1 MKNQFTVRKMA
12 TAAVI
17 AAVYAALSMALA
29 PISYGPIQFRI
40 SEVLCILPFF
50 LPFSTWGLVIGCLV
64 ANLISAYGPLDIIFG
79 SLATLL
85 AALCTAY
92 CGRRSQSVASK
103 AAACFMPVLF
113 NGLIVGA
120 VIAWSETNG
129 GDAFLPAYLFDAGT
143 VAFGEAAVLYVLG
156 LPLMIHLPKRRFFC
170 DILEKFGCGVQTQHE
185 TV

>member
-1 MKNQFTVRKMA
+1 MKNQFTVRKMVA
-12 TAAVI
+12 AAVI

-50 LPFSTWGLVIGCLV
+50 LPFSTWGLFLGCLI
-64 ANLISAYGPLDIIFG
+64 ANLISAYGPLDIVFG

-92 CGRRSQSVASK
+92 FGRRGRSALSEAT
-103 AAACFMPVLF
+103 ACFMPVLF

-129 GDAFLPAYLFDAGT
+129 GDAFLPAWLFNAGT
-143 VAFGEAAVLYVLG
+143 VAFGEAAVLYIIG
-156 LPLMIHLPKRRFFC
+156 LPLMIYLPKRRFFC
-170 DILEKFGCGVQTQHE
+170 DILEKFGCGVRAQHE
-185 TV
+185 TA